1 VTALTG
7 CQSDLEDLDGIF
19 SSAGG
24 RRVHCAVNLDD
35 KTELSLASID
45 GALDRAR
52 DRGEIVEL
60 YAHSPGRTVKV
71 EVIEH
76 VLAGAAARGLAPVTY
91 SDFANGEARAP
102 GLALSFDDSSVRAWA
117 DTLPLFA
124 QYGARVTFFISRY
137 GVFYDE
143 EKALVHALAASGHD
157 IEPHTVNHVH
167 GPDYVEKH
175 GLGPYLRD
183 EVWPSIDELEA
194 DGHTVRAFAY
204 PFGART
210 REIDDAI
217 RQRVPVLRS
226 VEFVVSGVVSPCPE

>member
-1 VTALTG
+1 MTALGG

-19 SSAGG
+19 SSEQG
-24 RRVHCAVNLDD
+24 RRVHCAVNLDT
-35 KTELSLASID
+35 KSNLSFASID
-45 GALDRAR
+45 RALDRAL

-60 YAHSPGRTVKV
+60 YAHSPGRTVKL

-76 VLAGAAARGLAPVTY
+76 VLAGAAERGLAPVTY
-91 SDFANGEARAP
+91 ADFANGDARAP
-102 GLALSFDDSSVRAWA
+102 GLALSFDDWSVRAWA

-124 QYGARVTFFISRY
+124 RYGARVTFFISHY

-143 EKALVHALAASGHD
+143 EKALVHALAAAGHD

-167 GPDYVEKH
+167 GPEYVEKH

-183 EVWPSIDELEA
+183 EVWRSIDELEA

-226 VEFVVSGVVSPCPE
+226 VEFLVSGSPCPE